1 MRPVVPQTSVAREAS
16 GSLLAILASLAALGT
31 LATNILLP
39 SLPKIASSFNV
50 PTSATGSM
58 MSAFFAT
65 FALGQLFVGP
75 LSDRYGRRP
84 AVLGGI
90 AIFVVG
96 SIVCALAPTL
106 SMVVVGRII
115 QAVGVCASSV
125 LSRAIARDLF
135 SGDQLGRV
143 LSFIMVA
150 MAAAPGFS
158 PLVGG
163 GLDYAFGWRAT
174 FASVALFGLLLG
186 PAYAFC
192 VGETHH
198 AARIRLDPI
207 EIVRAYAS
215 LLLDRRFIVPAASV
229 AMVIAGLFAVFTVTP
244 AILIDGLG
252 FTPLAL
258 SLFYAGTVFIVFGAG
273 YAAPK
278 LARSAG
284 LATVTNYG
292 LIIASTGCV
301 VMALLALAGLRSF
314 ASYLLPIIVFLF
326 GMGLVNPLGTALTL
340 SPYGDRAGSASALL
354 GFMQMAAAAVAIVAT
369 TVLPILPFPALSLV
383 LAFLTTAAFL
393 VFLLRAR

>member
-1 MRPVVPQTSVAREAS
+1 M
-16 GSLLAILASLAALGT
+16 
-31 LATNILLP
+31 
-39 SLPKIASSFNV
+39 
-50 PTSATGSM
+50 
-58 MSAFFAT
+58 
-65 FALGQLFVGP
+65 
-75 LSDRYGRRP
+75 
-84 AVLGGI
+84 
-90 AIFVVG
+90 
-96 SIVCALAPTL
+96 
-106 SMVVVGRII
+106 
-115 QAVGVCASSV
+115 
-125 LSRAIARDLF
+125 
-135 SGDQLGRV
+135 
-143 LSFIMVA
+143 
-150 MAAAPGFS
+150 
-158 PLVGG
+158 
-163 GLDYAFGWRAT
+163 
-174 FASVALFGLLLG
+174 
-186 PAYAFC
+186 
-192 VGETHH
+192 
-198 AARIRLDPI
+198 
-207 EIVRAYAS
+207 
-215 LLLDRRFIVPAASV
+215 SV
-229 AMVIAGLFAVFTVTP
+229 AMVIGGLFAVFTVTP

-284 LATVTNYG
+284 LAAVTNYG

-301 VMALLALAGLRSF
+301 VMASLALAGFRSF